1 MSEVSALDGLSLEE
15 KLELLELLEIKDRR
29 RRTNWLKHYRPYAKQ
44 REFHERGATFRER
57 LFSAGNQLG
66 KTYSGAAEVAMH
78 ATGLYPD
85 WWTGYRFRRPTRWV
99 VGSESAELTRKG
111 VQRLLLGPPETR
123 DEWGTGAIP
132 KSHLKGWSM
141 KPGVPDA
148 VASITVK
155 NEYGGESVIQFNSYD
170 QGRSKWQ
177 ADTLDGVWCVAEG
190 QRVLLADGTYVPIE
204 RVRPG
209 DVVVTTDG
217 RGRRAE
223 ARVSAVHDNGV
234 RDVVEVRMARGP
246 WLVMT
251 PDHEVY
257 TTTSRKTPVAAAERV
272 LQVLPGW
279 EPRETKDREDAWY
292 AWLGL
297 VLAEGSVSCRKIT
310 MADGD
315 AVQQAK
321 AMLPGGAYVRRKDM
335 PGAHVP
341 DWFLNW
347 PEFWEQVDP
356 GLAHEKQIPDW
367 VFRSSNAKVAQFL
380 AYLYAGDGW
389 ASGKTIGYASTSR
402 LLAEQ
407 VSVLLARLGIR
418 GSVNKKVSTR
428 ENWRDQWWVLI
439 NSADAVLRFVDSVAV
454 PGKAPAMARARVEA
468 ERRAAV
474 RPRSGRYPNGKDR
487 FASVRSVTPAGT
499 ARVFDL
505 TVEGTHRFVL
515 GTHVVSNCDEEPPM
529 DVYTEALTRTNATG
543 GILFITFTPLLGMS
557 QVVKRFLKDKP
568 EGTTV
573 VTMTIEDAEHYT
585 PEQRAKIIASY
596 PEHEREART
605 RGIPMMGSGMI
616 FPVAESSISC
626 EPFSIPPHWARICG
640 IDFGIDHPAGFACLA
655 HDRDTDTLY
664 LYEGWRF
671 KGKTAAEHAMI
682 VIAKGYHHIP
692 WAWPHDGLQRD
703 KASGQILKD
712 QYKGFGMNML
722 PERAQFPTTTEGKAG
737 GNSVEAGLSLLLER
751 MQTRRFR
758 VFSTVGDFF
767 EEMRQYHRKD
777 GLVVKEDDDLLDAT
791 RYGLMMLR
799 KAQTANEL
807 AALAQKPNLL
817 LAGASLNAPSFEV
830 FDELA
835 GY

>member
-85 WWTGYRFRRPTRWV
+85 WWTGHRFRRPTRWV

-170 QGRSKWQ
+170 QGRTKWQ
-177 ADTLDGVWCVAEG
+177 ADTLDGVW
-190 QRVLLADGTYVPIE
+190 
-204 RVRPG
+204 
-209 DVVVTTDG
+209 
-217 RGRRAE
+217 
-223 ARVSAVHDNGV
+223 
-234 RDVVEVRMARGP
+234 M
-246 WLVMT
+246 
-251 PDHEVY
+251 
-257 TTTSRKTPVAAAERV
+257 
-272 LQVLPGW
+272 
-279 EPRETKDREDAWY
+279 
-292 AWLGL
+292 
-297 VLAEGSVSCRKIT
+297 
-310 MADGD
+310 
-315 AVQQAK
+315 
-321 AMLPGGAYVRRKDM
+321 
-335 PGAHVP
+335 
-341 DWFLNW
+341 
-347 PEFWEQVDP
+347 
-356 GLAHEKQIPDW
+356 
-367 VFRSSNAKVAQFL
+367 
-380 AYLYAGDGW
+380 
-389 ASGKTIGYASTSR
+389 
-402 LLAEQ
+402 
-407 VSVLLARLGIR
+407 
-418 GSVNKKVSTR
+418 
-428 ENWRDQWWVLI
+428 
-439 NSADAVLRFVDSVAV
+439 
-454 PGKAPAMARARVEA
+454 
-468 ERRAAV
+468 
-474 RPRSGRYPNGKDR
+474 
-487 FASVRSVTPAGT
+487 
-499 ARVFDL
+499 
-505 TVEGTHRFVL
+505 
-515 GTHVVSNCDEEPPM
+515 DEEPPM

-573 VTMTIEDAEHYT
+573 VTMTIDDAEHYT
-585 PEQRAKIIASY
+585 PEQRAQTIARY

-626 EPFSIPPHWARICG
+626 EPFPIPPHWARICG

-664 LYEGWRF
+664 LYDGWRF
-671 KGKTAAEHAMI
+671 KGKTAAEHAMT
-682 VIAKGYHHIP
+682 VVAKGYHHIP

-703 KASGQILKD
+703 KAGGQILKD
-712 QYKGFGMNML
+712 QYKSFGMNML
-722 PERAQFPTTTEGKAG
+722 PERAQFPPTTEGKGG

-777 GLVVKEDDDLLDAT
+777 GLVVKEDDDLLDAV